1 MKALLQD
8 LFKGKRLSFKEAK
21 QALLDIGKGNSNNS
35 IISSFLTVFMMRN
48 ISLQELEGFKE
59 ALLEL
64 CIKIDLSEYNAIDL
78 CGTGGD
84 GLKTL
89 NISTTVAIL
98 LSSVGIP
105 IAKHGNRAASS
116 LSGSSDIIS
125 ELKIPN
131 EKNSKKII
139 KRISNDKFVYLNAP
153 FFYPNLSRVGEVR
166 KKIGIK
172 TIFNYMGPTLNPL
185 GAKFQILGTID
196 KGSAEI
202 MSKILSK
209 IKNKKFTIFFSED
222 GLDEISIFAPT
233 NFYFKK
239 EKSITKRKISH
250 MVYKK
255 YLTSKLNFKDIK
267 GGLPSYN
274 ANRLNEL
281 KKMLQN
287 AGLKFVASY
296 SGGNLIFKEI
306 LDDELDKI
314 KKSIL
319 IAKELGAEHF
329 VIGGGAK
336 RFNGTNEDDY
346 NRLGES
352 LNKIDSLCK
361 KNELQGHYHPHL
373 STIVE
378 GADEVKKI
386 FELTSINFCPDTAHL
401 FAAGADPN
409 KLILELK
416 DKISYIHLKGFQKNP
431 FKFTPLDE
439 GDLDNGKIIETLKKI
454 NFNGWIT
461 NELDSWADPFE
472 GALRNYKF
480 VEKYYKKN

>member
-1 MKALLQD
+1 MKYNIGDTVTKKNIKYVIKYLFLTDNITHQAIIIHQLNKLINDSDILLSLRD
-8 LFKGKRLSFKEAK
+8 YIIK
-21 QALLDIGKGNSNNS
+21 NSNKIKQYPNS
-35 IISSFLTVFMMRN
+35 LDT
-48 ISLQELEGFKE
+48 
-59 ALLEL
+59 
-64 CIKIDLSEYNAIDL
+64 

-250 MVYKK
+250 ITYKK
-255 YLTSKLNFKDIK
+255 YLSSKLNFKDIK

-274 ANRLNEL
+274 AKRLIEL
-281 KKMLQN
+281 FQGKKD
-287 AGLKFVASY
+287 SY
-296 SGGNLIFKEI
+296 RDITIINSIYAMQTIKSDYQFDDCFEI
-306 LDDELDKI
+306 LSNSLDNSIAFNHLNKI
-314 KKSIL
+314 KK
-319 IAKELGAEHF
+319 
-329 VIGGGAK
+329 
-336 RFNGTNEDDY
+336 
-346 NRLGES
+346 
-352 LNKIDSLCK
+352 
-361 KNELQGHYHPHL
+361 
-373 STIVE
+373 
-378 GADEVKKI
+378 
-386 FELTSINFCPDTAHL
+386 
-401 FAAGADPN
+401 
-409 KLILELK
+409 
-416 DKISYIHLKGFQKNP
+416 
-431 FKFTPLDE
+431 
-439 GDLDNGKIIETLKKI
+439 
-454 NFNGWIT
+454 
-461 NELDSWADPFE
+461 
-472 GALRNYKF
+472 
-480 VEKYYKKN
+480 

>member
-1 MKALLQD
+1 MKYNIGD
-8 LFKGKRLSFKEAK
+8 TVTKKNIKYVIKYLFHTDNITHQAIIIHQLNKLINDSDILISLRNYIFK
-21 QALLDIGKGNSNNS
+21 NSNKIKQYPNS
-35 IISSFLTVFMMRN
+35 LDT
-48 ISLQELEGFKE
+48 
-59 ALLEL
+59 
-64 CIKIDLSEYNAIDL
+64 

-233 NFYFKK
+233 N
-239 EKSITKRKISH
+239 ITKRKISH

-274 ANRLNEL
+274 ANRLIEL
-281 KKMLQN
+281 FQGKKD
-287 AGLKFVASY
+287 SY
-296 SGGNLIFKEI
+296 RDITIINSIYAMQTIKPDYQFDNCFEI
-306 LDDELDKI
+306 LSNSLDNSIALNHLNKI
-314 KKSIL
+314 KK
-319 IAKELGAEHF
+319 
-329 VIGGGAK
+329 
-336 RFNGTNEDDY
+336 
-346 NRLGES
+346 
-352 LNKIDSLCK
+352 
-361 KNELQGHYHPHL
+361 
-373 STIVE
+373 
-378 GADEVKKI
+378 
-386 FELTSINFCPDTAHL
+386 
-401 FAAGADPN
+401 
-409 KLILELK
+409 
-416 DKISYIHLKGFQKNP
+416 
-431 FKFTPLDE
+431 
-439 GDLDNGKIIETLKKI
+439 
-454 NFNGWIT
+454 
-461 NELDSWADPFE
+461 
-472 GALRNYKF
+472 
-480 VEKYYKKN
+480 

>member
-1 MKALLQD
+1 MKYNIGDTVTKKNIKYVIKYLFHTDNITHQAIIIHQLNKLINDSDILLS
-8 LFKGKRLSFKEAK
+8 LRNYIFK
-21 QALLDIGKGNSNNS
+21 NSNKIKQYPNS
-35 IISSFLTVFMMRN
+35 LDT
-48 ISLQELEGFKE
+48 
-59 ALLEL
+59 
-64 CIKIDLSEYNAIDL
+64 

-131 EKNSKKII
+131 EKHSKKII

-274 ANRLNEL
+274 ANRLIEL
-281 KKMLQN
+281 FQGKKD
-287 AGLKFVASY
+287 SY
-296 SGGNLIFKEI
+296 RDITIINSIYAMQTIKPDYQFDNCFEI
-306 LDDELDKI
+306 LSNSLDNSIALNHLNKI
-314 KKSIL
+314 KK
-319 IAKELGAEHF
+319 
-329 VIGGGAK
+329 
-336 RFNGTNEDDY
+336 
-346 NRLGES
+346 
-352 LNKIDSLCK
+352 
-361 KNELQGHYHPHL
+361 
-373 STIVE
+373 
-378 GADEVKKI
+378 
-386 FELTSINFCPDTAHL
+386 
-401 FAAGADPN
+401 
-409 KLILELK
+409 
-416 DKISYIHLKGFQKNP
+416 
-431 FKFTPLDE
+431 
-439 GDLDNGKIIETLKKI
+439 
-454 NFNGWIT
+454 
-461 NELDSWADPFE
+461 
-472 GALRNYKF
+472 
-480 VEKYYKKN
+480 

>member
-1 MKALLQD
+1 MKFNIGDKVTKKNVKYVIKYLFQTDNITHQAIIIHQLNNLINDSDILLSLRD
-8 LFKGKRLSFKEAK
+8 YIFK
-21 QALLDIGKGNSNNS
+21 NSNKIKQYPNS
-35 IISSFLTVFMMRN
+35 LDT
-48 ISLQELEGFKE
+48 
-59 ALLEL
+59 
-64 CIKIDLSEYNAIDL
+64 

-131 EKNSKKII
+131 EKNSNKII

-153 FFYPNLSRVGEVR
+153 FFFPNLSRVGEVR

-239 EKSITKRKISH
+239 KKSITKRRISH

-274 ANRLNEL
+274 ANRLIEL
-281 KKMLQN
+281 FQGKKD
-287 AGLKFVASY
+287 SY
-296 SGGNLIFKEI
+296 RDITIINSIYAMQTIKPDYQFDNCFEI
-306 LDDELDKI
+306 L
-314 KKSIL
+314 S
-319 IAKELGAEHF
+319 
-329 VIGGGAK
+329 
-336 RFNGTNEDDY
+336 N
-346 NRLGES
+346 S
-352 LNKIDSLCK
+352 
-361 KNELQGHYHPHL
+361 
-373 STIVE
+373 
-378 GADEVKKI
+378 
-386 FELTSINFCPDTAHL
+386 
-401 FAAGADPN
+401 
-409 KLILELK
+409 
-416 DKISYIHLKGFQKNP
+416 
-431 FKFTPLDE
+431 
-439 GDLDNGKIIETLKKI
+439 LDNSIA
-454 NFNGWIT
+454 FNHLNLSLIHI
-461 NELDSWADPFE
+461 
-472 GALRNYKF
+472 
-480 VEKYYKKN
+480 

>member
-1 MKALLQD
+1 MKYNIGDTVTKKNIKYVIKYLFHTDNITHQAIIIHQLNKLINDSDILLS
-8 LFKGKRLSFKEAK
+8 LRNYIFK
-21 QALLDIGKGNSNNS
+21 NSNKIKQYPNS
-35 IISSFLTVFMMRN
+35 LDT
-48 ISLQELEGFKE
+48 
-59 ALLEL
+59 
-64 CIKIDLSEYNAIDL
+64 

-131 EKNSKKII
+131 ERHSKKII
-139 KRISNDKFVYLNAP
+139 KRIPNDKFVYLNAP

-274 ANRLNEL
+274 ANRLIEL
-281 KKMLQN
+281 FQGKKD
-287 AGLKFVASY
+287 SY
-296 SGGNLIFKEI
+296 RDITIINSIYAMQTIKPDYQFDNCFEI
-306 LDDELDKI
+306 LSNSLDNSIALNHLNKI
-314 KKSIL
+314 KK
-319 IAKELGAEHF
+319 
-329 VIGGGAK
+329 
-336 RFNGTNEDDY
+336 
-346 NRLGES
+346 
-352 LNKIDSLCK
+352 
-361 KNELQGHYHPHL
+361 
-373 STIVE
+373 
-378 GADEVKKI
+378 
-386 FELTSINFCPDTAHL
+386 
-401 FAAGADPN
+401 
-409 KLILELK
+409 
-416 DKISYIHLKGFQKNP
+416 
-431 FKFTPLDE
+431 
-439 GDLDNGKIIETLKKI
+439 
-454 NFNGWIT
+454 
-461 NELDSWADPFE
+461 
-472 GALRNYKF
+472 
-480 VEKYYKKN
+480 

>member
-1 MKALLQD
+1 MKYNIGDTVTKKNIKYVIKYLFDTDNITHQAIIIHQLNKLINDSDILLS
-8 LFKGKRLSFKEAK
+8 LRNYIFK
-21 QALLDIGKGNSNNS
+21 NSNKIKQYPNS
-35 IISSFLTVFMMRN
+35 LDT
-48 ISLQELEGFKE
+48 
-59 ALLEL
+59 
-64 CIKIDLSEYNAIDL
+64 

-274 ANRLNEL
+274 ANRLIEL
-281 KKMLQN
+281 FQGKKD
-287 AGLKFVASY
+287 SY
-296 SGGNLIFKEI
+296 RDITIINSIYAMQTIKPDYQFDNCFEI
-306 LDDELDKI
+306 LSNSLDNSIALNHLNKI
-314 KKSIL
+314 KK
-319 IAKELGAEHF
+319 
-329 VIGGGAK
+329 
-336 RFNGTNEDDY
+336 
-346 NRLGES
+346 
-352 LNKIDSLCK
+352 
-361 KNELQGHYHPHL
+361 
-373 STIVE
+373 
-378 GADEVKKI
+378 
-386 FELTSINFCPDTAHL
+386 
-401 FAAGADPN
+401 
-409 KLILELK
+409 
-416 DKISYIHLKGFQKNP
+416 
-431 FKFTPLDE
+431 
-439 GDLDNGKIIETLKKI
+439 
-454 NFNGWIT
+454 
-461 NELDSWADPFE
+461 
-472 GALRNYKF
+472 
-480 VEKYYKKN
+480 

>member
-1 MKALLQD
+1 MKYNIGDTITNKNIKYVIKYLFHTDNITHQAIIIHQLNKLINDSDILLSLRD
-8 LFKGKRLSFKEAK
+8 YIFK
-21 QALLDIGKGNSNNS
+21 NSNKIKQYPNS
-35 IISSFLTVFMMRN
+35 LDT
-48 ISLQELEGFKE
+48 
-59 ALLEL
+59 
-64 CIKIDLSEYNAIDL
+64 

-131 EKNSKKII
+131 EKNSNKII

-153 FFYPNLSRVGEVR
+153 FFFPNLSRVGEVR

-274 ANRLNEL
+274 ANRLIEL
-281 KKMLQN
+281 FQGKKD
-287 AGLKFVASY
+287 SY
-296 SGGNLIFKEI
+296 RDITIINSIYAMQTIKPDYQFDNCFEI
-306 LDDELDKI
+306 LSNSLDNSIALNHLNKI
-314 KKSIL
+314 KK
-319 IAKELGAEHF
+319 
-329 VIGGGAK
+329 
-336 RFNGTNEDDY
+336 
-346 NRLGES
+346 
-352 LNKIDSLCK
+352 
-361 KNELQGHYHPHL
+361 
-373 STIVE
+373 
-378 GADEVKKI
+378 
-386 FELTSINFCPDTAHL
+386 
-401 FAAGADPN
+401 
-409 KLILELK
+409 
-416 DKISYIHLKGFQKNP
+416 
-431 FKFTPLDE
+431 
-439 GDLDNGKIIETLKKI
+439 
-454 NFNGWIT
+454 
-461 NELDSWADPFE
+461 
-472 GALRNYKF
+472 
-480 VEKYYKKN
+480 

>member
-1 MKALLQD
+1 MKYNIGDTITNKNIKYVIKYLFHTDNITHQAIIIHQLNKLINDSDILLSLRD
-8 LFKGKRLSFKEAK
+8 YIFK
-21 QALLDIGKGNSNNS
+21 NSNKIKQYPNS
-35 IISSFLTVFMMRN
+35 LDT
-48 ISLQELEGFKE
+48 
-59 ALLEL
+59 
-64 CIKIDLSEYNAIDL
+64 

-139 KRISNDKFVYLNAP
+139 KRILSDKFVYLNAP

-274 ANRLNEL
+274 ANRLIEL
-281 KKMLQN
+281 FQGKKD
-287 AGLKFVASY
+287 SY
-296 SGGNLIFKEI
+296 RDITIINSIYAMQTIKPDYQFDNCFEI
-306 LDDELDKI
+306 LSNSLDNSIALNHLNKI
-314 KKSIL
+314 KK
-319 IAKELGAEHF
+319 
-329 VIGGGAK
+329 
-336 RFNGTNEDDY
+336 
-346 NRLGES
+346 
-352 LNKIDSLCK
+352 
-361 KNELQGHYHPHL
+361 
-373 STIVE
+373 
-378 GADEVKKI
+378 
-386 FELTSINFCPDTAHL
+386 
-401 FAAGADPN
+401 
-409 KLILELK
+409 
-416 DKISYIHLKGFQKNP
+416 
-431 FKFTPLDE
+431 
-439 GDLDNGKIIETLKKI
+439 
-454 NFNGWIT
+454 
-461 NELDSWADPFE
+461 
-472 GALRNYKF
+472 
-480 VEKYYKKN
+480 

>member
-1 MKALLQD
+1 MCIRDRYLFHTDNIAHQAIIIHQLNKLINDSDILLS
-8 LFKGKRLSFKEAK
+8 LRNYIFK
-21 QALLDIGKGNSNNS
+21 NSNKIKQYPNS
-35 IISSFLTVFMMRN
+35 LDT
-48 ISLQELEGFKE
+48 
-59 ALLEL
+59 
-64 CIKIDLSEYNAIDL
+64 

-131 EKNSKKII
+131 ERHSKKII

-185 GAKFQILGTID
+185 GAKFQILGTIN

-239 EKSITKRKISH
+239 EKSITKKKISH

-274 ANRLNEL
+274 ANRLIEL
-281 KKMLQN
+281 FQGKKD
-287 AGLKFVASY
+287 SY
-296 SGGNLIFKEI
+296 RDITIIN
-306 LDDELDKI
+306 
-314 KKSIL
+314 SIYAMQTIRPCL
-319 IAKELGAEHF
+319 LYTSPSP
-329 VIGGGAK
+329 
-336 RFNGTNEDDY
+336 R
-346 NRLGES
+346 
-352 LNKIDSLCK
+352 DS
-361 KNELQGHYHPHL
+361 
-373 STIVE
+373 
-378 GADEVKKI
+378 
-386 FELTSINFCPDTAHL
+386 
-401 FAAGADPN
+401 
-409 KLILELK
+409 
-416 DKISYIHLKGFQKNP
+416 
-431 FKFTPLDE
+431 
-439 GDLDNGKIIETLKKI
+439 
-454 NFNGWIT
+454 
-461 NELDSWADPFE
+461 
-472 GALRNYKF
+472 
-480 VEKYYKKN
+480 

>member
-1 MKALLQD
+1 MKYIIGDTVTKKNIKNVIKYLFHTDNIAHQAIIIHQLNKLINDSDILLS
-8 LFKGKRLSFKEAK
+8 LRNYIFK
-21 QALLDIGKGNSNNS
+21 NSNKIKQYPNS
-35 IISSFLTVFMMRN
+35 LDT
-48 ISLQELEGFKE
+48 
-59 ALLEL
+59 
-64 CIKIDLSEYNAIDL
+64 

-209 IKNKKFTIFFSED
+209 IKNKKFTIFYSED

-239 EKSITKRKISH
+239 EKSVTKRKISH

-274 ANRLNEL
+274 ANRLIEL
-281 KKMLQN
+281 FQGKKD
-287 AGLKFVASY
+287 SY
-296 SGGNLIFKEI
+296 RDITIINSIYAMQTIKPDYQFDNCFEI
-306 LDDELDKI
+306 LSNSLDNSIALNHLNKI
-314 KKSIL
+314 KK
-319 IAKELGAEHF
+319 
-329 VIGGGAK
+329 
-336 RFNGTNEDDY
+336 
-346 NRLGES
+346 
-352 LNKIDSLCK
+352 
-361 KNELQGHYHPHL
+361 
-373 STIVE
+373 
-378 GADEVKKI
+378 
-386 FELTSINFCPDTAHL
+386 
-401 FAAGADPN
+401 
-409 KLILELK
+409 
-416 DKISYIHLKGFQKNP
+416 
-431 FKFTPLDE
+431 
-439 GDLDNGKIIETLKKI
+439 
-454 NFNGWIT
+454 
-461 NELDSWADPFE
+461 
-472 GALRNYKF
+472 
-480 VEKYYKKN
+480 

>member
-1 MKALLQD
+1 MKYNIGDTVTKKNIKYVIKYLFRTDNITHQAIIIHQLNKLINDSDILLS
-8 LFKGKRLSFKEAK
+8 LRNYIFK
-21 QALLDIGKGNSNNS
+21 NSNKIKQYPNS
-35 IISSFLTVFMMRN
+35 LDT
-48 ISLQELEGFKE
+48 
-59 ALLEL
+59 
-64 CIKIDLSEYNAIDL
+64 

-185 GAKFQILGTID
+185 GAKFQILGTIN

-274 ANRLNEL
+274 ANRLIEL
-281 KKMLQN
+281 FQGKKD
-287 AGLKFVASY
+287 SY
-296 SGGNLIFKEI
+296 RDITIINSIYAMQTIKPDYQFDNCFEI
-306 LDDELDKI
+306 LSNSLDNSIALNHLNKI
-314 KKSIL
+314 KK
-319 IAKELGAEHF
+319 
-329 VIGGGAK
+329 
-336 RFNGTNEDDY
+336 
-346 NRLGES
+346 
-352 LNKIDSLCK
+352 
-361 KNELQGHYHPHL
+361 
-373 STIVE
+373 
-378 GADEVKKI
+378 
-386 FELTSINFCPDTAHL
+386 
-401 FAAGADPN
+401 
-409 KLILELK
+409 
-416 DKISYIHLKGFQKNP
+416 
-431 FKFTPLDE
+431 
-439 GDLDNGKIIETLKKI
+439 
-454 NFNGWIT
+454 
-461 NELDSWADPFE
+461 
-472 GALRNYKF
+472 
-480 VEKYYKKN
+480 

>member
-1 MKALLQD
+1 MKYNIGDTVTKKNIKYVIKYLFRTDNITHQAIIIHQLNKLINDSDILLS
-8 LFKGKRLSFKEAK
+8 LRNYIFK
-21 QALLDIGKGNSNNS
+21 NSNKIKQYPNS
-35 IISSFLTVFMMRN
+35 LDT
-48 ISLQELEGFKE
+48 
-59 ALLEL
+59 
-64 CIKIDLSEYNAIDL
+64 

-131 EKNSKKII
+131 ENNSKKII

-250 MVYKK
+250 ITYKK
-255 YLTSKLNFKDIK
+255 YLSSKLNFKDIK

-274 ANRLNEL
+274 ANRLIEL
-281 KKMLQN
+281 FQGKKD
-287 AGLKFVASY
+287 SY
-296 SGGNLIFKEI
+296 RDITIINSIYAMQTIKPDYQFDNCFEI
-306 LDDELDKI
+306 LSNSLDNSIAFNHLNKI
-314 KKSIL
+314 KK
-319 IAKELGAEHF
+319 
-329 VIGGGAK
+329 
-336 RFNGTNEDDY
+336 
-346 NRLGES
+346 
-352 LNKIDSLCK
+352 
-361 KNELQGHYHPHL
+361 
-373 STIVE
+373 
-378 GADEVKKI
+378 
-386 FELTSINFCPDTAHL
+386 
-401 FAAGADPN
+401 
-409 KLILELK
+409 
-416 DKISYIHLKGFQKNP
+416 
-431 FKFTPLDE
+431 
-439 GDLDNGKIIETLKKI
+439 
-454 NFNGWIT
+454 
-461 NELDSWADPFE
+461 
-472 GALRNYKF
+472 
-480 VEKYYKKN
+480 

>member
-1 MKALLQD
+1 MKYNIGDTVTKRNIKNVIKYLFHTDNIAHQAIIIHQLNKLINDSDILLS
-8 LFKGKRLSFKEAK
+8 LRNYIFK
-21 QALLDIGKGNSNNS
+21 NSNKIKQYPNS
-35 IISSFLTVFMMRN
+35 LDT
-48 ISLQELEGFKE
+48 
-59 ALLEL
+59 
-64 CIKIDLSEYNAIDL
+64 

-139 KRISNDKFVYLNAP
+139 KRISNNKFVYLNAP

-202 MSKILSK
+202 MSKILLK

-239 EKSITKRKISH
+239 EKSITKKKISH

-274 ANRLNEL
+274 ANRLIEL
-281 KKMLQN
+281 FQGKKD
-287 AGLKFVASY
+287 SY
-296 SGGNLIFKEI
+296 RDITIINSIYAMQTIKPDYQFDNCYEI
-306 LDDELDKI
+306 LSNSLDNSIAFNHLNKI
-314 KKSIL
+314 KK
-319 IAKELGAEHF
+319 
-329 VIGGGAK
+329 
-336 RFNGTNEDDY
+336 
-346 NRLGES
+346 
-352 LNKIDSLCK
+352 
-361 KNELQGHYHPHL
+361 
-373 STIVE
+373 
-378 GADEVKKI
+378 
-386 FELTSINFCPDTAHL
+386 
-401 FAAGADPN
+401 
-409 KLILELK
+409 
-416 DKISYIHLKGFQKNP
+416 
-431 FKFTPLDE
+431 
-439 GDLDNGKIIETLKKI
+439 
-454 NFNGWIT
+454 
-461 NELDSWADPFE
+461 
-472 GALRNYKF
+472 
-480 VEKYYKKN
+480 

>member
-1 MKALLQD
+1 MKYNIGDTVTKKNIKYVIKYLFLTDNITHQAIIIHQLNKLINESDILLSLRD
-8 LFKGKRLSFKEAK
+8 YIIK
-21 QALLDIGKGNSNNS
+21 NSNKIKQYPNS
-35 IISSFLTVFMMRN
+35 LDT
-48 ISLQELEGFKE
+48 
-59 ALLEL
+59 
-64 CIKIDLSEYNAIDL
+64 

-274 ANRLNEL
+274 ANRLIEL
-281 KKMLQN
+281 FQGKKD
-287 AGLKFVASY
+287 SY
-296 SGGNLIFKEI
+296 RDITIINSIYAMQTIKPDYQFDNCFEI
-306 LDDELDKI
+306 LSNSLDNSIALNHLNKI
-314 KKSIL
+314 KK
-319 IAKELGAEHF
+319 
-329 VIGGGAK
+329 
-336 RFNGTNEDDY
+336 
-346 NRLGES
+346 
-352 LNKIDSLCK
+352 
-361 KNELQGHYHPHL
+361 
-373 STIVE
+373 
-378 GADEVKKI
+378 
-386 FELTSINFCPDTAHL
+386 
-401 FAAGADPN
+401 
-409 KLILELK
+409 
-416 DKISYIHLKGFQKNP
+416 
-431 FKFTPLDE
+431 
-439 GDLDNGKIIETLKKI
+439 
-454 NFNGWIT
+454 
-461 NELDSWADPFE
+461 
-472 GALRNYKF
+472 
-480 VEKYYKKN
+480 

>member
-1 MKALLQD
+1 MKYNIGDIVTKKNIKYVIKYLFNTDNITHQAIIIHQLNKLINDSDILLSLRD
-8 LFKGKRLSFKEAK
+8 YIFK
-21 QALLDIGKGNSNNS
+21 NSNKIKQYPNS
-35 IISSFLTVFMMRN
+35 LDT
-48 ISLQELEGFKE
+48 
-59 ALLEL
+59 
-64 CIKIDLSEYNAIDL
+64 

-131 EKNSKKII
+131 ERHSKKII

-185 GAKFQILGTID
+185 GAKFQILGTIN

-274 ANRLNEL
+274 ANRLIEL
-281 KKMLQN
+281 FQGKKD
-287 AGLKFVASY
+287 SY
-296 SGGNLIFKEI
+296 RDITIINSIYAMQTIKPDYQFDNCFEI
-306 LDDELDKI
+306 LSNSLDNSIAFNHLNKI
-314 KKSIL
+314 KK
-319 IAKELGAEHF
+319 
-329 VIGGGAK
+329 
-336 RFNGTNEDDY
+336 
-346 NRLGES
+346 
-352 LNKIDSLCK
+352 
-361 KNELQGHYHPHL
+361 
-373 STIVE
+373 
-378 GADEVKKI
+378 
-386 FELTSINFCPDTAHL
+386 
-401 FAAGADPN
+401 
-409 KLILELK
+409 
-416 DKISYIHLKGFQKNP
+416 
-431 FKFTPLDE
+431 
-439 GDLDNGKIIETLKKI
+439 
-454 NFNGWIT
+454 
-461 NELDSWADPFE
+461 
-472 GALRNYKF
+472 
-480 VEKYYKKN
+480 

>member
-1 MKALLQD
+1 MKFNIGDKVTKKNVKYVVKYLFQTDNITHQAIIIHQLNNLINDSDILLSLRD
-8 LFKGKRLSFKEAK
+8 YIFK
-21 QALLDIGKGNSNNS
+21 NSNKIKQYPNS
-35 IISSFLTVFMMRN
+35 LDT
-48 ISLQELEGFKE
+48 
-59 ALLEL
+59 
-64 CIKIDLSEYNAIDL
+64 

-131 EKNSKKII
+131 ERHSKKII

-166 KKIGIK
+166 KKISIK

-185 GAKFQILGTID
+185 GAKFQFLGTID

-250 MVYKK
+250 ITYKK
-255 YLTSKLNFKDIK
+255 YLSSKLNFKDIK

-274 ANRLNEL
+274 AKRLIEL
-281 KKMLQN
+281 FQGKKD
-287 AGLKFVASY
+287 SY
-296 SGGNLIFKEI
+296 RDITIINSIYAMQTIRPDYQFDDCFEI
-306 LDDELDKI
+306 LSNSLDNSIAYNHLNNI
-314 KKSIL
+314 KK
-319 IAKELGAEHF
+319 
-329 VIGGGAK
+329 
-336 RFNGTNEDDY
+336 
-346 NRLGES
+346 
-352 LNKIDSLCK
+352 
-361 KNELQGHYHPHL
+361 
-373 STIVE
+373 
-378 GADEVKKI
+378 
-386 FELTSINFCPDTAHL
+386 
-401 FAAGADPN
+401 
-409 KLILELK
+409 
-416 DKISYIHLKGFQKNP
+416 
-431 FKFTPLDE
+431 
-439 GDLDNGKIIETLKKI
+439 
-454 NFNGWIT
+454 
-461 NELDSWADPFE
+461 
-472 GALRNYKF
+472 
-480 VEKYYKKN
+480 

>member
-1 MKALLQD
+1 LSLRD
-8 LFKGKRLSFKEAK
+8 YIFK
-21 QALLDIGKGNSNNS
+21 NSNKIKQYPNS
-35 IISSFLTVFMMRN
+35 LDT
-48 ISLQELEGFKE
+48 
-59 ALLEL
+59 
-64 CIKIDLSEYNAIDL
+64 

-274 ANRLNEL
+274 ANRLIEL
-281 KKMLQN
+281 FQGKKD
-287 AGLKFVASY
+287 SY
-296 SGGNLIFKEI
+296 RDITIINSIYAMQTIKPDYQFDNCFEI
-306 LDDELDKI
+306 LSNSLDNSIAFNHLNKI
-314 KKSIL
+314 KK
-319 IAKELGAEHF
+319 
-329 VIGGGAK
+329 
-336 RFNGTNEDDY
+336 
-346 NRLGES
+346 
-352 LNKIDSLCK
+352 
-361 KNELQGHYHPHL
+361 
-373 STIVE
+373 
-378 GADEVKKI
+378 
-386 FELTSINFCPDTAHL
+386 
-401 FAAGADPN
+401 
-409 KLILELK
+409 
-416 DKISYIHLKGFQKNP
+416 
-431 FKFTPLDE
+431 
-439 GDLDNGKIIETLKKI
+439 
-454 NFNGWIT
+454 
-461 NELDSWADPFE
+461 
-472 GALRNYKF
+472 
-480 VEKYYKKN
+480 

>member
-1 MKALLQD
+1 MKFNIGDKVTKKNVKYVVKYLFQTDNITHQAIIIHQLNNLINDSYILLSLRD
-8 LFKGKRLSFKEAK
+8 YIFK
-21 QALLDIGKGNSNNS
+21 NSNKIKQYPNS
-35 IISSFLTVFMMRN
+35 LDT
-48 ISLQELEGFKE
+48 
-59 ALLEL
+59 
-64 CIKIDLSEYNAIDL
+64 

-131 EKNSKKII
+131 EKNSNKII

-166 KKIGIK
+166 KKISIK

-274 ANRLNEL
+274 ANRLIEL
-281 KKMLQN
+281 FQGKKD
-287 AGLKFVASY
+287 SY
-296 SGGNLIFKEI
+296 RDITIINSIYAMQTIKPDYQFDDCFEI
-306 LDDELDKI
+306 LSNSLDNSIAFNHLNKI
-314 KKSIL
+314 KK
-319 IAKELGAEHF
+319 
-329 VIGGGAK
+329 
-336 RFNGTNEDDY
+336 
-346 NRLGES
+346 
-352 LNKIDSLCK
+352 
-361 KNELQGHYHPHL
+361 
-373 STIVE
+373 
-378 GADEVKKI
+378 
-386 FELTSINFCPDTAHL
+386 
-401 FAAGADPN
+401 
-409 KLILELK
+409 
-416 DKISYIHLKGFQKNP
+416 
-431 FKFTPLDE
+431 
-439 GDLDNGKIIETLKKI
+439 
-454 NFNGWIT
+454 
-461 NELDSWADPFE
+461 
-472 GALRNYKF
+472 
-480 VEKYYKKN
+480 

>member
-1 MKALLQD
+1 MKFNIGDKVTKKNVKYVFKYLFQTDNITHQAIIIHQLNNLINDSYILLSLRD
-8 LFKGKRLSFKEAK
+8 YIFK
-21 QALLDIGKGNSNNS
+21 NSNKIKQYPNS
-35 IISSFLTVFMMRN
+35 LDT
-48 ISLQELEGFKE
+48 
-59 ALLEL
+59 
-64 CIKIDLSEYNAIDL
+64 

-131 EKNSKKII
+131 ERHSKKII

-166 KKIGIK
+166 KKISIK

-185 GAKFQILGTID
+185 GAKFQFLGTID

-250 MVYKK
+250 ITYKK
-255 YLTSKLNFKDIK
+255 YLSSKLNFKDIK

-274 ANRLNEL
+274 AKRLIEL
-281 KKMLQN
+281 FQGKKD
-287 AGLKFVASY
+287 SY
-296 SGGNLIFKEI
+296 RDITIINSIYAMQTIRPDYQFDDCFEI
-306 LDDELDKI
+306 LSNSLDNSIAFNHLNKI
-314 KKSIL
+314 KK
-319 IAKELGAEHF
+319 
-329 VIGGGAK
+329 
-336 RFNGTNEDDY
+336 
-346 NRLGES
+346 
-352 LNKIDSLCK
+352 
-361 KNELQGHYHPHL
+361 
-373 STIVE
+373 
-378 GADEVKKI
+378 
-386 FELTSINFCPDTAHL
+386 
-401 FAAGADPN
+401 
-409 KLILELK
+409 
-416 DKISYIHLKGFQKNP
+416 
-431 FKFTPLDE
+431 
-439 GDLDNGKIIETLKKI
+439 
-454 NFNGWIT
+454 
-461 NELDSWADPFE
+461 
-472 GALRNYKF
+472 
-480 VEKYYKKN
+480 

>member
-1 MKALLQD
+1 MKFNIGDKVTKKNVKYVVKYLFQTDNITHQAIIIYQLNNLINDSDILLSLRD
-8 LFKGKRLSFKEAK
+8 YIFK
-21 QALLDIGKGNSNNS
+21 NSNKIKQYPNS
-35 IISSFLTVFMMRN
+35 LDT
-48 ISLQELEGFKE
+48 
-59 ALLEL
+59 
-64 CIKIDLSEYNAIDL
+64 

-131 EKNSKKII
+131 ERYSKKII

-166 KKIGIK
+166 KKISIK

-185 GAKFQILGTID
+185 GAKFQFLGTID
-196 KGSAEI
+196 KSSAEI

-250 MVYKK
+250 ITYKK
-255 YLTSKLNFKDIK
+255 YLSSKLNFKDIK

-274 ANRLNEL
+274 AKRLIEL
-281 KKMLQN
+281 FQGKKD
-287 AGLKFVASY
+287 SY
-296 SGGNLIFKEI
+296 RDITIINSIYAMQTIRPDYQFDDCFEI
-306 LDDELDKI
+306 LSNSLDNSIAFNHLNKI
-314 KKSIL
+314 KK
-319 IAKELGAEHF
+319 
-329 VIGGGAK
+329 
-336 RFNGTNEDDY
+336 
-346 NRLGES
+346 
-352 LNKIDSLCK
+352 
-361 KNELQGHYHPHL
+361 
-373 STIVE
+373 
-378 GADEVKKI
+378 
-386 FELTSINFCPDTAHL
+386 
-401 FAAGADPN
+401 
-409 KLILELK
+409 
-416 DKISYIHLKGFQKNP
+416 
-431 FKFTPLDE
+431 
-439 GDLDNGKIIETLKKI
+439 
-454 NFNGWIT
+454 
-461 NELDSWADPFE
+461 
-472 GALRNYKF
+472 
-480 VEKYYKKN
+480 

>member
-1 MKALLQD
+1 MKFYIGDKVTKKNVKYVIKYLFQTDNITHQAIIIHQLNKLINDSDILLSLRD
-8 LFKGKRLSFKEAK
+8 YIFK
-21 QALLDIGKGNSNNS
+21 NSNKIKQYPNS
-35 IISSFLTVFMMRN
+35 LDT
-48 ISLQELEGFKE
+48 
-59 ALLEL
+59 
-64 CIKIDLSEYNAIDL
+64 

-250 MVYKK
+250 ITYKK

-274 ANRLNEL
+274 ANRLIEL
-281 KKMLQN
+281 FQGKKD
-287 AGLKFVASY
+287 SY
-296 SGGNLIFKEI
+296 RDITIINSIYAMQTIKPDYQFDNCFEI
-306 LDDELDKI
+306 LSNSLDNSIAFNHLNKI
-314 KKSIL
+314 KK
-319 IAKELGAEHF
+319 
-329 VIGGGAK
+329 
-336 RFNGTNEDDY
+336 
-346 NRLGES
+346 
-352 LNKIDSLCK
+352 
-361 KNELQGHYHPHL
+361 
-373 STIVE
+373 
-378 GADEVKKI
+378 
-386 FELTSINFCPDTAHL
+386 
-401 FAAGADPN
+401 
-409 KLILELK
+409 
-416 DKISYIHLKGFQKNP
+416 
-431 FKFTPLDE
+431 
-439 GDLDNGKIIETLKKI
+439 
-454 NFNGWIT
+454 
-461 NELDSWADPFE
+461 
-472 GALRNYKF
+472 
-480 VEKYYKKN
+480 

>member
-1 MKALLQD
+1 MKYNIGDTVTKKNIKYVIKYLFLTDNITHQAIIIHQLNKLINDSDILLSLRD
-8 LFKGKRLSFKEAK
+8 YIIK
-21 QALLDIGKGNSNNS
+21 NSNKIKQYPNS
-35 IISSFLTVFMMRN
+35 LDT
-48 ISLQELEGFKE
+48 
-59 ALLEL
+59 
-64 CIKIDLSEYNAIDL
+64 

-239 EKSITKRKISH
+239 EKSITKKKISH

-274 ANRLNEL
+274 ANRLIEL
-281 KKMLQN
+281 FQGKKD
-287 AGLKFVASY
+287 SY
-296 SGGNLIFKEI
+296 RDITIINSIYAMQTIKPDYQFDNCFEI
-306 LDDELDKI
+306 LSNALDNSIALNHLNEI
-314 KKSIL
+314 KK
-319 IAKELGAEHF
+319 
-329 VIGGGAK
+329 
-336 RFNGTNEDDY
+336 
-346 NRLGES
+346 
-352 LNKIDSLCK
+352 
-361 KNELQGHYHPHL
+361 
-373 STIVE
+373 
-378 GADEVKKI
+378 
-386 FELTSINFCPDTAHL
+386 
-401 FAAGADPN
+401 
-409 KLILELK
+409 
-416 DKISYIHLKGFQKNP
+416 
-431 FKFTPLDE
+431 
-439 GDLDNGKIIETLKKI
+439 
-454 NFNGWIT
+454 
-461 NELDSWADPFE
+461 
-472 GALRNYKF
+472 
-480 VEKYYKKN
+480 

>member
-1 MKALLQD
+1 MKFNIGDKVTKKNVKYVFKYLFQTDNITHQAIIIHQLNKLINDSDILLS
-8 LFKGKRLSFKEAK
+8 LRNYIFK
-21 QALLDIGKGNSNNS
+21 NSNKIKQYPNS
-35 IISSFLTVFMMRN
+35 LDT
-48 ISLQELEGFKE
+48 
-59 ALLEL
+59 
-64 CIKIDLSEYNAIDL
+64 

-131 EKNSKKII
+131 ERHSKKII

-153 FFYPNLSRVGEVR
+153 LFYPNLSRVGEVR

-274 ANRLNEL
+274 ANRLIEL
-281 KKMLQN
+281 FQGKKD
-287 AGLKFVASY
+287 SY
-296 SGGNLIFKEI
+296 RDITIINSIYAMQTIKPDYQFDNCFEI
-306 LDDELDKI
+306 LSNSLDNSIALNHLNEI
-314 KKSIL
+314 KK
-319 IAKELGAEHF
+319 
-329 VIGGGAK
+329 
-336 RFNGTNEDDY
+336 
-346 NRLGES
+346 
-352 LNKIDSLCK
+352 
-361 KNELQGHYHPHL
+361 
-373 STIVE
+373 
-378 GADEVKKI
+378 
-386 FELTSINFCPDTAHL
+386 
-401 FAAGADPN
+401 
-409 KLILELK
+409 
-416 DKISYIHLKGFQKNP
+416 
-431 FKFTPLDE
+431 
-439 GDLDNGKIIETLKKI
+439 
-454 NFNGWIT
+454 
-461 NELDSWADPFE
+461 
-472 GALRNYKF
+472 
-480 VEKYYKKN
+480 

>member
-1 MKALLQD
+1 MKYNIGDTVTKKNIKYVIKYLFHTDNITHQAIIIHQLNKLINDSDILLS
-8 LFKGKRLSFKEAK
+8 LRNYIFK
-21 QALLDIGKGNSNNS
+21 NSNKINQYPNS
-35 IISSFLTVFMMRN
+35 LDT
-48 ISLQELEGFKE
+48 
-59 ALLEL
+59 
-64 CIKIDLSEYNAIDL
+64 

-131 EKNSKKII
+131 EKHSKKII

-274 ANRLNEL
+274 ANRLIEL
-281 KKMLQN
+281 FQGKKD
-287 AGLKFVASY
+287 SY
-296 SGGNLIFKEI
+296 RDITIINSIYAMQTIKPDYQFDNCFEI
-306 LDDELDKI
+306 LSNSLDNSIALNHLNKI
-314 KKSIL
+314 KK
-319 IAKELGAEHF
+319 
-329 VIGGGAK
+329 
-336 RFNGTNEDDY
+336 
-346 NRLGES
+346 
-352 LNKIDSLCK
+352 
-361 KNELQGHYHPHL
+361 
-373 STIVE
+373 
-378 GADEVKKI
+378 
-386 FELTSINFCPDTAHL
+386 
-401 FAAGADPN
+401 
-409 KLILELK
+409 
-416 DKISYIHLKGFQKNP
+416 
-431 FKFTPLDE
+431 
-439 GDLDNGKIIETLKKI
+439 
-454 NFNGWIT
+454 
-461 NELDSWADPFE
+461 
-472 GALRNYKF
+472 
-480 VEKYYKKN
+480 

>member
-1 MKALLQD
+1 MKFNIGDKVTKKNVKYVIKYLFQTDNITHQAIIIHQLNNLINDSDILLSLRD
-8 LFKGKRLSFKEAK
+8 YIFK
-21 QALLDIGKGNSNNS
+21 NSNKIKQYPNS
-35 IISSFLTVFMMRN
+35 LDT
-48 ISLQELEGFKE
+48 
-59 ALLEL
+59 
-64 CIKIDLSEYNAIDL
+64 

-131 EKNSKKII
+131 ERHSKKII

-185 GAKFQILGTID
+185 GAKFQLLGTMD

-250 MVYKK
+250 ITYKK
-255 YLTSKLNFKDIK
+255 YLSSKLNFKDIK

-274 ANRLNEL
+274 AKRLIEL
-281 KKMLQN
+281 FQGKKD
-287 AGLKFVASY
+287 SY
-296 SGGNLIFKEI
+296 RDITIINSIYAMQTIKSDYQFDDCFEI
-306 LDDELDKI
+306 LSNSLDNSIAFNHLNKI
-314 KKSIL
+314 KK
-319 IAKELGAEHF
+319 
-329 VIGGGAK
+329 
-336 RFNGTNEDDY
+336 
-346 NRLGES
+346 
-352 LNKIDSLCK
+352 
-361 KNELQGHYHPHL
+361 
-373 STIVE
+373 
-378 GADEVKKI
+378 
-386 FELTSINFCPDTAHL
+386 
-401 FAAGADPN
+401 
-409 KLILELK
+409 
-416 DKISYIHLKGFQKNP
+416 
-431 FKFTPLDE
+431 
-439 GDLDNGKIIETLKKI
+439 
-454 NFNGWIT
+454 
-461 NELDSWADPFE
+461 
-472 GALRNYKF
+472 
-480 VEKYYKKN
+480 

>member
-1 MKALLQD
+1 MKYNIGDTVTKKNIKYVIKYLFHTDNITHQAIIIHQLNKLINDSDILLS
-8 LFKGKRLSFKEAK
+8 LRNYIFK
-21 QALLDIGKGNSNNS
+21 NSNKIKQYPNS
-35 IISSFLTVFMMRN
+35 LDT
-48 ISLQELEGFKE
+48 
-59 ALLEL
+59 
-64 CIKIDLSEYNAIDL
+64 

-131 EKNSKKII
+131 EKNSNKII

-255 YLTSKLNFKDIK
+255 YLTSKLNFRDIK

-274 ANRLNEL
+274 ANRLIEL
-281 KKMLQN
+281 FQGKKD
-287 AGLKFVASY
+287 SY
-296 SGGNLIFKEI
+296 RDITIINSIYAMQTIKPDYQFDNCFEI
-306 LDDELDKI
+306 LSNSLDNSIALNHLNKI
-314 KKSIL
+314 KK
-319 IAKELGAEHF
+319 
-329 VIGGGAK
+329 
-336 RFNGTNEDDY
+336 
-346 NRLGES
+346 
-352 LNKIDSLCK
+352 
-361 KNELQGHYHPHL
+361 
-373 STIVE
+373 
-378 GADEVKKI
+378 
-386 FELTSINFCPDTAHL
+386 
-401 FAAGADPN
+401 
-409 KLILELK
+409 
-416 DKISYIHLKGFQKNP
+416 
-431 FKFTPLDE
+431 
-439 GDLDNGKIIETLKKI
+439 
-454 NFNGWIT
+454 
-461 NELDSWADPFE
+461 
-472 GALRNYKF
+472 
-480 VEKYYKKN
+480 

>member
-1 MKALLQD
+1 MKYNIGDTVAKRNIKSVIKYLFHTDNITHQAIIIHQLNKLINDSDILLS
-8 LFKGKRLSFKEAK
+8 LRNYIFK
-21 QALLDIGKGNSNNS
+21 NSNKIKQYPNS
-35 IISSFLTVFMMRN
+35 LDT
-48 ISLQELEGFKE
+48 
-59 ALLEL
+59 
-64 CIKIDLSEYNAIDL
+64 

-89 NISTTVAIL
+89 NISTTVASL

-131 EKNSKKII
+131 EKNSKNII

-166 KKIGIK
+166 KKIGIN

-274 ANRLNEL
+274 ANRLIEL
-281 KKMLQN
+281 FQGKKD
-287 AGLKFVASY
+287 SY
-296 SGGNLIFKEI
+296 RDITIINSIYAMQTIKPDYQFDSCFEI
-306 LDDELDKI
+306 LSNSLDNSIAFNHLNKI
-314 KKSIL
+314 KK
-319 IAKELGAEHF
+319 
-329 VIGGGAK
+329 
-336 RFNGTNEDDY
+336 
-346 NRLGES
+346 
-352 LNKIDSLCK
+352 
-361 KNELQGHYHPHL
+361 
-373 STIVE
+373 
-378 GADEVKKI
+378 
-386 FELTSINFCPDTAHL
+386 
-401 FAAGADPN
+401 
-409 KLILELK
+409 
-416 DKISYIHLKGFQKNP
+416 
-431 FKFTPLDE
+431 
-439 GDLDNGKIIETLKKI
+439 
-454 NFNGWIT
+454 
-461 NELDSWADPFE
+461 
-472 GALRNYKF
+472 
-480 VEKYYKKN
+480 

>member
-1 MKALLQD
+1 MKYNIGDTVTNKNIKSVIKYLFHTDNITHQAIIIHQLNKLINDSDILLS
-8 LFKGKRLSFKEAK
+8 LRNYIFK
-21 QALLDIGKGNSNNS
+21 NSNKIKQYPNS
-35 IISSFLTVFMMRN
+35 LDT
-48 ISLQELEGFKE
+48 
-59 ALLEL
+59 
-64 CIKIDLSEYNAIDL
+64 

-274 ANRLNEL
+274 ANRLIEL
-281 KKMLQN
+281 FQGKKD
-287 AGLKFVASY
+287 SY
-296 SGGNLIFKEI
+296 RDITIINSIYAMQTIKPDYQFDNCFEI
-306 LDDELDKI
+306 LSNSLDNSIAFNHLNKI
-314 KKSIL
+314 KK
-319 IAKELGAEHF
+319 
-329 VIGGGAK
+329 
-336 RFNGTNEDDY
+336 
-346 NRLGES
+346 
-352 LNKIDSLCK
+352 
-361 KNELQGHYHPHL
+361 
-373 STIVE
+373 
-378 GADEVKKI
+378 
-386 FELTSINFCPDTAHL
+386 
-401 FAAGADPN
+401 
-409 KLILELK
+409 
-416 DKISYIHLKGFQKNP
+416 
-431 FKFTPLDE
+431 
-439 GDLDNGKIIETLKKI
+439 
-454 NFNGWIT
+454 
-461 NELDSWADPFE
+461 
-472 GALRNYKF
+472 
-480 VEKYYKKN
+480 

>member
-1 MKALLQD
+1 MKYNIGDTVTKKNIKYVIKYLFRTDNITHQAIIIHQLNKLINDSDILLSLRD
-8 LFKGKRLSFKEAK
+8 YIFK
-21 QALLDIGKGNSNNS
+21 NSNKIKQYPNS
-35 IISSFLTVFMMRN
+35 LDT
-48 ISLQELEGFKE
+48 
-59 ALLEL
+59 
-64 CIKIDLSEYNAIDL
+64 

-166 KKIGIK
+166 KKISIK

-250 MVYKK
+250 ITYKK
-255 YLTSKLNFKDIK
+255 YLSSKLNFKDIK

-274 ANRLNEL
+274 AKRLIEL
-281 KKMLQN
+281 FQGKKD
-287 AGLKFVASY
+287 SY
-296 SGGNLIFKEI
+296 RDITIIN
-306 LDDELDKI
+306 
-314 KKSIL
+314 SIYACL
-319 IAKELGAEHF
+319 LYTSDA
-329 VIGGGAK
+329 
-336 RFNGTNEDDY
+336 
-346 NRLGES
+346 
-352 LNKIDSLCK
+352 
-361 KNELQGHYHPHL
+361 
-373 STIVE
+373 
-378 GADEVKKI
+378 ADE
-386 FELTSINFCPDTAHL
+386 
-401 FAAGADPN
+401 
-409 KLILELK
+409 
-416 DKISYIHLKGFQKNP
+416 
-431 FKFTPLDE
+431 
-439 GDLDNGKIIETLKKI
+439 
-454 NFNGWIT
+454 
-461 NELDSWADPFE
+461 
-472 GALRNYKF
+472 
-480 VEKYYKKN
+480 

>member
-1 MKALLQD
+1 MKYNIGDTVTKKNIKNVIKYLFQTDNITHQAIIIHQLNKLINDSNILLSLRD
-8 LFKGKRLSFKEAK
+8 YIFK
-21 QALLDIGKGNSNNS
+21 NSNKIKQYPNS
-35 IISSFLTVFMMRN
+35 LDT
-48 ISLQELEGFKE
+48 
-59 ALLEL
+59 
-64 CIKIDLSEYNAIDL
+64 

-98 LSSVGIP
+98 LSSVGIH

-116 LSGSSDIIS
+116 LSGSTDIIS

-131 EKNSKKII
+131 ERHSKKII

-166 KKIGIK
+166 KKIGMK

-196 KGSAEI
+196 KSSAEI

-250 MVYKK
+250 MTYKK

-274 ANRLNEL
+274 ANRLIEL
-281 KKMLQN
+281 FQGKKD
-287 AGLKFVASY
+287 SY
-296 SGGNLIFKEI
+296 RDITIINSIYAMQTIKPDYQFDKCFEI
-306 LDDELDKI
+306 LSNSLDNSIAYNHLNQI
-314 KKSIL
+314 KK
-319 IAKELGAEHF
+319 
-329 VIGGGAK
+329 
-336 RFNGTNEDDY
+336 
-346 NRLGES
+346 
-352 LNKIDSLCK
+352 
-361 KNELQGHYHPHL
+361 
-373 STIVE
+373 
-378 GADEVKKI
+378 
-386 FELTSINFCPDTAHL
+386 
-401 FAAGADPN
+401 
-409 KLILELK
+409 
-416 DKISYIHLKGFQKNP
+416 
-431 FKFTPLDE
+431 
-439 GDLDNGKIIETLKKI
+439 
-454 NFNGWIT
+454 
-461 NELDSWADPFE
+461 
-472 GALRNYKF
+472 
-480 VEKYYKKN
+480 